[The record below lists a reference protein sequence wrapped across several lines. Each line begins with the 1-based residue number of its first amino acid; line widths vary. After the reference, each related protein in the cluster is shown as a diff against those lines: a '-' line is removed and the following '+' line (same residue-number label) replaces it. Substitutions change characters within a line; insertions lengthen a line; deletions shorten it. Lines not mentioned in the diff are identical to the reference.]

1 MEVDVEGSGI
11 IMKEPDPLPLKQGVQ
26 RSMPPFP
33 RPNDHKLRVLV
44 IDDSMTMRL
53 VLKRWLTDA
62 GYEVVLAED
71 GLRAMALLEK
81 EVFDLLT
88 CDAEMPGMDGFEL
101 CAALRAMES
110 SAAVPHAPV
119 IFITAHDQLAD
130 RQRGFDVGAT
140 DFMPKP
146 PKEEEFLA
154 RVERLLR
161 PDQKLCG
168 LTALVVE
175 DSSVTRRIVSSVLRE
190 NGIRVIEASNGEEAY
205 RILVAQGAKLDL
217 MITDYEMPVM
227 DGKELCSRARTSLG
241 LAWLPIIF
249 LSGLSETNYIL
260 DLFAAGATDYINKP
274 FTREELMAR
283 ILVHVEI
290 RKLSQER
297 VRRIEEMEQLQRVKD
312 SVLSVASSDLR
323 APLNAIIG
331 QANLVLMDQ
340 GLPVAIRDPLEVIRN
355 SGNWLASMVEDLMV
369 IARHEMESQNRME
382 FVSTD
387 LTEVVDYCVNV
398 MVHLA
403 MPKGIQLTA
412 QVDCRSEHAHVI
424 GNRSSLVRMLN
435 NLLSNAIKF
444 TPHNGSVQLRLS
456 REDDKRVRLVVKD
469 SGAGI
474 PAELLPELFKPLSRA
489 VRDKQGTAGE
499 RLSGLGPAI
508 VKQIVDQHFGSI
520 RVTSVQG
527 QGTEFTVEFPAAE

>member
-1 MEVDVEGSGI
+1 
-11 IMKEPDPLPLKQGVQ
+11 
-26 RSMPPFP
+26 
-33 RPNDHKLRVLV
+33 VLV

-71 GLRAMALLEK
+71 GLRALDFLEK

-88 CDAEMPGMDGFEL
+88 CDAEMPGVDGFEL
-101 CAALRAMES
+101 CAKLRQME
-110 SAAVPHAPV
+110 AAAAQPHVPV
-119 IFITAHDQLAD
+119 IFITAHDQLSD

-161 PDQKLCG
+161 PAHKLSG

-175 DSSVTRRIVSSVLRE
+175 DSSVTRKIVSSVLRE
-190 NGIRVIEASNGEEAY
+190 NGLRVLEASNGEEAY
-205 RILVAQGAKLDL
+205 RILVAQGSTLDL

-227 DGKELCSRARTSLG
+227 DGKELCSRARSSLG

-260 DLFAAGATDYINKP
+260 DLFSAGATDYIIKP

-340 GLPVAIRDPLEVIRN
+340 GLPAAIRDPLEIIRN

-382 FVSTD
+382 FVPTD
-387 LTEVVDYCVNV
+387 LTEIVDYCVNV

-403 MPKGIQLTA
+403 MPKGIHLAA
-412 QVDCRSEHAHVI
+412 QVECRAEHGRII

-444 TPHNGSVQLRLS
+444 TPLNGLVELRLS
-456 REDDKRVRLVVKD
+456 REPDHKVRLVVKD
-469 SGAGI
+469 NGGGI
-474 PAELLPELFKPLSRA
+474 PPELLPGLFKPLSRA
-489 VRDKQGTAGE
+489 VREAQGTAGE

-508 VKQIVDQHFGSI
+508 VKEIVDQHFGSI
-520 RVTSVQG
+520 TVSSTLG
-527 QGTEFTVEFPAAE
+527 QGTEFTVEFPGVD